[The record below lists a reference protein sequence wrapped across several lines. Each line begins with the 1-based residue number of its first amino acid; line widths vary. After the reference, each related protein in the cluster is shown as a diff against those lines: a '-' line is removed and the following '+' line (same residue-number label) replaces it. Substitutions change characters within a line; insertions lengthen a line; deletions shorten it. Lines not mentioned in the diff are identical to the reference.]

1 MIRKSKITA
10 LSAVTLVSLIISFQ
24 VFAQP
29 LSKFDREVLESTDTR
44 SSKIDFDFY
53 NINQAGSRK
62 SFSNYFLA
70 IINLNDTALAD
81 SLIKYYKKSRI
92 DNKEAIIQLLGYL
105 NCSKSREF
113 LVNQLKKE
121 NEKKLIPV
129 LLTSLGKIGFADN
142 LKNVLRTDAYFVEKI
157 ISFFQFASRKIASD
171 KVYEYIKKI
180 NLYSLRAEVDYEI
193 SYIFYRTGTKESLSP
208 YKDEIMFLT
217 NSGNPYARMWAFS
230 ALGKLQDTTV
240 IDNLLNALEKQDD
253 WRVRVNICNS
263 IGNQQI
269 NLNSPLA
276 DKITSSLLK
285 HAAEDESAHVSI
297 TALQALGK
305 LFTGLDT
312 RNPIARKIQQDVQ
325 FILTTNKAIDW
336 QIRTEAVRTYAKIF
350 KDEIKDELLALFSQ
364 TENYDLKAAIAGS
377 FAFMDNVLVY
387 KELRDFV
394 STDVQRYNEKNPNK
408 DGSMIGSSELA
419 KVYLAFVQALSA
431 LDDKL
436 DEENRNNVRL
446 IYSEFANSKNTAI
459 TALCLANLQDSM
471 YLNYRNETSRVMMFD
486 YDSFNYPEDKD
497 VSLMYIQAWSDMK
510 YEGAKDVLLKNLNH
524 SDYDIAKASADALK
538 NILGSEYEKQITA
551 PKYRTDFDWE
561 FIETLNAKKFAVIK
575 TNIGDIKIEL
585 LPEAAP
591 FTVQNFIKLGEKGYY
606 NNTIFHRVVPNFVI
620 QGGDPTGTGYGGPGY
635 SIRSEF
641 SPLEY
646 KAYTVGMA
654 SSGKDTEGSQFFI
667 THSPQP
673 HLDGRYTLFGKVVEG
688 FDVVDKIQ
696 IGDKI
701 ETIVFSNK

>member
-696 IGDKI
+696 IGDEI